1 MWGPV
6 WEFWDMHAKV
16 HALRGIQNL
25 LQETYRVADLVT
37 QAIQGGSCGSDCRNI
52 ARHSVLFGIRDRGG
66 CPLSKTLCLF
76 RKDSRASRFISPFMA
91 EPSNWAA
98 TNEPPRVAWPPGT
111 LKVGGRVRLR

>member
-1 MWGPV
+1 
-6 WEFWDMHAKV
+6 MHAKV